1 MAMFSACENIQLQE
15 PESPEEILVDD
26 ATEDQQFFVATI
38 GADTKAYLE
47 FDASRNVYKTVWDED
62 DEIFIIDPDTGESER
77 CVIVEGAG
85 TSTAKFAGNI
95 SADRYIAVY
104 GQDVYYNGGK
114 SVGLYLSSYQNLS
127 SYPQGHMNNGCF
139 PMIAESST
147 KSFSFKNI
155 CSVLKITVTGE
166 EDGNYLNSMTISSND
181 SNVYMAGGLKV
192 DISGSEPRMT
202 FDYGSEELNCYVW
215 EYISSAPLEFFV
227 VLPAQTYTGG
237 FTIQFDTDH
246 GTKTISVDG
255 DIEMKRSRIRNLN
268 VNLTSDPV
276 YDVDQDWYVCVS
288 YDEGSSWDNYQM
300 SIEDGMYVRR
310 SLYIENTADF
320 RLFESNE
327 WIYYGCPASH
337 FMSPWDKT
345 NACIELASGDDW
357 WFNVSFS
364 RYYDIYVDPERYCV
378 YIMPEGMS
386 PDYLLT
392 QDPVTYDS
400 YDMLYDY
407 APEESI
413 VKVFGAVMAKNANG
427 FILCIGGYA
436 GNYIYVYDPLGLF
449 CYVDQ
454 GYVLD
459 LYAVA
464 RTYRGQK
471 ELVLEEGS
479 YWYYMWRSDYYYYN
493 FENSTPIDGTSY
505 SSTSFDYV
513 NVTGYLTIS
522 STDGKTY
529 YNMTDDWGVTIASI
543 TSPIEDLSSYIGQ
556 RVNLEGYYQGSHS
569 NGYAII
575 VMRNI
580 RTFAG
585 GNTEEILP
593 GGPITVN

>member
-47 FDASRNVYKTVWDED
+47 FDASRNVYKTVWDDD

-114 SVGLYLSSYQNLS
+114 SVGLYLSSHQSLS

-147 KSFSFKNI
+147 KSLSFKNI

-181 SNVYMAGGLKV
+181 SNVYMAGGVKV

-215 EYISSAPLEFFV
+215 EYFSSAPLEFFV

-237 FTIQFDTDH
+237 FTIQFDTDY

-255 DIEMKRSRIRNLN
+255 DVEMKRSRIRNLN
-268 VNLTSDPV
+268 VHIGSTPD
-276 YDVDQDWYVCVS
+276 YDVQQDWFVCLS
-288 YDEGSSWDNYQM
+288 EDDGDSWDNYQM
-300 SIEDGMYVRR
+300 DLEDGMYVWRG
-310 SLYIENTADF
+310 LYISSSTDL
-320 RLFESNE
+320 RLYEYNE
-327 WIYYGCPASH
+327 DVYYGCSSQ
-337 FMSPWDKT
+337 FRNSWSKT
-345 NACIELASGDDW
+345 NTCIELASGEDW
-357 WFNVSFS
+357 WWLGVLDSG
-364 RYYDIYVDPERYCV
+364 YYDVYVDPARNCA
-378 YIMPEGMS
+378 YIMSSGYS
-386 PDYLLT
+386 PYYLPT
-392 QDPVTYDS
+392 QEPVVYDS
-400 YDMLYDY
+400 YDMLYSY

-413 VKVFGAVMAKNANG
+413 VKVLGVVMAKNANG
-427 FILCIGGYA
+427 FVISIDGYDD
-436 GNYIYVYDPLGLF
+436 NYVYVYDPYGY
-449 CYVDQ
+449 CQVDL

-464 RTYRGQK
+464 KDYRGQK
-471 ELVLEEGS
+471 ELVIEDGR
-479 YWYYMWRSDYYYYN
+479 YWYHMWRTDYRYYE
-493 FENSTPIDGTSY
+493 FESSTNIDAASY
-505 SSTSFDYV
+505 SSYRFDYV
-513 NVTGYLTIS
+513 NVTGYYTTS
-522 STDGKTY
+522 VSAGKTY
-529 YNMTDDWGVTIASI
+529 YHLTDEWGNIIASI
-543 TSPIEDLSSYIGQ
+543 TSPLEDLSSYEGLK
-556 RVNLEGYYQGSHS
+556 VNVEGFYQGRDT
-569 NGYAII
+569 NGTAVII
-575 VMRNI
+575 MRNI
-580 RTFAG
+580 RTIAG
-585 GNTEEILP
+585 GTTEEILP
-593 GGPITVN
+593 GGSITVN